1 MQTWIEE
8 CFKRANASFLVILKD
23 NEIHDFTDC
32 QSVLDIYA
40 ISTEIQMLQ
49 ATHEELCALGRINSY
64 IKKVHELMEVIE
76 TITCI
81 RKDRLLLIWVR
92 RSSRIFQRSFNGVW
106 PLILN
111 PFKNTFKV
119 LLQVKQTTMSSKNL
133 AEPML

>member
-1 MQTWIEE
+1 MKTWIEE
-8 CFKRANASFLVILKD
+8 CFKLANASFLVILRD

-49 ATHEELCALGRINSY
+49 ATHEGLCALGRINPY

-81 RKDRLLLIWVR
+81 RKNRVLLIWVR
-92 RSSRIFQRSFNGVW
+92 KFSRIFQRSVNGVW
-106 PLILN
+106 SLILK
-111 PFKNTFKV
+111 PFKNTFKL
-119 LLQVKQTTMSSKNL
+119 LLQVNKQPCLHET
-133 AEPML
+133 